1 MDDGR
6 RSTLVPPARRLLE
19 TLDSW
24 NVTVAAP
31 LVRFQLENVFRT
43 SYMVGSTEISP
54 PSSLTCRPDASTSKA
69 KLRSMSPD
77 DWRPLSSRCSGT
89 STNVPATN
97 STTRWTTHWVQRS
110 RAQPR
115 SALAELARAAPASE
129 LQIPRRSCPSPL
141 ANIALPA
148 PARRPVYAETVTTE
162 VPDATQEGGVL
173 YFGVDAR
180 HVRQLGQELV
190 GDRITAVSEL
200 IKNSFDADATTVQLD
215 FTRRD
220 EEMRTRKSEE
230 ASEFKLTI
238 IDDGVGMTLGEMERG
253 WMRISTDDKE
263 RNSRS
268 KVFGRPRAG
277 RKGIGRFA
285 AQTLGQQL
293 ELRTTTKGD
302 DRELVVRF
310 DWDEDY
316 KSGMDL
322 AEVPNAWHYESAPAS
337 RHGTSLIITGLYNR
351 WARSDLDRV
360 AKTVLLLQPPFPPP
374 DQAEGEGGVES
385 DAAVDPGFR
394 VEYRVDGDQIETES
408 IDRFLGAATAEVI
421 GGVSSDGVA
430 SIYIV
435 SAGLGIDE
443 VRELPGRYPATGS
456 VSFRAAYFVYRRD
469 TIGSFAIREAQRMGR
484 TYGGVRV
491 YRDGLRVLPYGE
503 PENDWLGLDLEY
515 RRRTTLVP
523 IGNLNVFGQV
533 LLTREGNP
541 GLVDT
546 ASREG
551 FIANDS
557 FHQLRAVLLE
567 SFIQTAVTVGT
578 ARARKTKAGSK
589 QRSSA
594 SRKALVEQVVSETR
608 TALEKHLPEQ
618 KVNEVISA
626 LASTF
631 DDTASAANDSD
642 EQEEDR
648 VEALL
653 GEIELLRV
661 LASLGTAMAVFSHEV
676 RGALNAA
683 STGLEVA
690 VDRYVLAG
698 LPRSDFDS
706 AKTSV
711 GRLRQVS
718 TYIDGFVGRARHRER
733 EPQPLH
739 AILRHFAE
747 SFVPS
752 FSASVAIEWS
762 VHPNGLRTE
771 PMTRS
776 ELESVLIN
784 FFTNSVKAM
793 DGEASDRRIR
803 VTCDAEGD
811 LVHIWF
817 EDTGAGIDPVVR
829 ERLFEPFVS
838 SSSSDHSELG
848 VGTGLGL
855 KIVSDI
861 AEEYG
866 GTVELVEPLDAS
878 FTTCFLY
885 KVPRW
890 KRQRGG

>member
-1 MDDGR
+1 
-6 RSTLVPPARRLLE
+6 
-19 TLDSW
+19 
-24 NVTVAAP
+24 
-31 LVRFQLENVFRT
+31 
-43 SYMVGSTEISP
+43 
-54 PSSLTCRPDASTSKA
+54 
-69 KLRSMSPD
+69 MSQ
-77 DWRPLSSRCSGT
+77 C
-89 STNVPATN
+89 A
-97 STTRWTTHWVQRS
+97 S

-115 SALAELARAAPASE
+115 HLSTL
-129 LQIPRRSCPSPL
+129 
-141 ANIALPA
+141 IAM
-148 PARRPVYAETVTTE
+148 TTE
-162 VPDATQEGGVL
+162 ALDGTEDGGVL

-200 IKNSFDADATTVQLD
+200 IKNSYDADATTVQLD

-220 EEMRTRKSEE
+220 DEVRSRRSEE
-230 ASEFKLTI
+230 SSEFKLTI
-238 IDDGVGMTLGEMERG
+238 VDDGVGMTLAEMERG

-268 KVFGRPRAG
+268 NVFNRPRAG

-293 ELRTTTKGD
+293 ELRTTTSGE

-310 DWDEDY
+310 DWDQDY

-322 AEVPNAWHYESAPAS
+322 AEVPNAWHYEPAEVS
-337 RHGTSLIITGLYNR
+337 RHGTSLTITGLYNR

-374 DQAEGEGGVES
+374 DEAESELASRG
-385 DAAVDPGFR
+385 DASVDPGFR
-394 VEYRVDGDQIETES
+394 VEYRVDGEQIETES
-408 IDRFLGAATAEVI
+408 IDRFLGAATADVI
-421 GGVSSDGVA
+421 GEVSAEGVA
-430 SIYIV
+430 SVYIV
-435 SAGLGIDE
+435 SAALGIDE
-443 VRELPGRYPATGS
+443 VRELPGRYPATGPF
-456 VSFRAAYFVYRRD
+456 SFRAAYFVYRKD
-469 TIGSFAIREAQRMGR
+469 TIGSFAVREAQRMGR

-503 PENDWLGLDLEY
+503 PDNDWLGLDLEY

-523 IGNLNVFGQV
+523 IGNLNIFGQV
-533 LLTREGNP
+533 LLTRAANP
-541 GLVDT
+541 GLEDT

-557 FHQLRAVLLE
+557 FHQLRTVLLE

-589 QRSSA
+589 PRPSA
-594 SRKALVEQVVSETR
+594 SRKALVEQMVSQTR
-608 TALEKHLPEQ
+608 SALEQHLPEQ
-618 KVNEVISA
+618 KVNEVVSA
-626 LASTF
+626 LTSAF
-631 DDTASAANDSD
+631 DDTASAADESD
-642 EQEEDR
+642 EIEEDR

-683 STGLEVA
+683 STGLEFA
-690 VDRYVLAG
+690 VDQYVVAG

-733 EPQPLH
+733 EPQPLS

-752 FSASVAIEWS
+752 FSANVDIEWS
-762 VHPNGLRTE
+762 VEPNGLRTE

-803 VTCDAEGD
+803 VTCAAEKD
-811 LVHIWF
+811 QIHIWF
-817 EDTGAGIDPVVR
+817 EDTGSGIDPAVR
-829 ERLFEPFVS
+829 DRLFEPFVS

-866 GTVELVEPLDAS
+866 GSVELVEPLGES

-890 KRQRGG
+890 KRQRSD